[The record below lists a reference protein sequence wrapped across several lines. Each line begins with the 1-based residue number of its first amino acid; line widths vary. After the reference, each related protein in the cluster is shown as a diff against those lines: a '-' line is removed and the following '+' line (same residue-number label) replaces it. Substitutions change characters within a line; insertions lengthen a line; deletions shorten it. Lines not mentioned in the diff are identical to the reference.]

1 MRFYNYLVDFD
12 CIAAYLLSSDVNVFV
27 VDWGY
32 LAKIPCYPAAAYN
45 TRYVAKC
52 VADLLIRLSL
62 KYKEFIPYDVHIIG
76 FRYVCDEWR
85 RMVDFDRKVPM
96 N

>member
-1 MRFYNYLVDFD
+1 M
-12 CIAAYLLSSDVNVFV
+12 FV

-45 TRYVAKC
+45 TKYVGKC

-62 KYKEFIPYDVHIIG
+62 KYNEFKPYDVHIIG
-76 FRYVCDEWR
+76 FRYVLSTNDCIKSQKIQNIKNAFINFNLCILVLER
-85 RMVDFDRKVPM
+85 I
-96 N
+96 